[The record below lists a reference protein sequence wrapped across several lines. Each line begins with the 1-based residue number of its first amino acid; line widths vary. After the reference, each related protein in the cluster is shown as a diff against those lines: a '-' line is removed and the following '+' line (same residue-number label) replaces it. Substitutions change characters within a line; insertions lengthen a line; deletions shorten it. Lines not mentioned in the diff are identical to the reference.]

1 VKWKLAKGNGE
12 LRFECTQCGDCCRIR
27 GEYSHVYLSRREE
40 RALAECLGMSTAAF
54 RRRYTFIDKEGWREL
69 AFTEDRCVFLDD
81 ETNRCLVYPA
91 RPTACRTFP
100 FWRELVDDGRFTRKA
115 RKLCE
120 GVGRGRAYAPEEAE
134 ARMIEMEL
142 SELEP

>member
-1 VKWKLAKGNGE
+1 
-12 LRFECTQCGDCCRIR
+12 
-27 GEYSHVYLSRREE
+27 
-40 RALAECLGMSTAAF
+40 MSTTTF
-54 RRRYTFIDKEGWREL
+54 RRRYTFVDAEGWREL
-69 AFTEDRCVFLDD
+69 SFTEDRCVFLEE
-81 ETNRCLVYPA
+81 ETNRCLVYSA

-100 FWRELVDDGRFTRKA
+100 FWRELVRDGRFTRKA

-120 GVGRGRAYAPEEAE
+120 GVGRGRAFRPEEVE